1 MADNREEGQ
10 EESVQERNT
19 RLREAL
25 SNAYTALQ
33 AEKSVQSF
41 GAFTF
46 EEAMDAQIE
55 RIEGKGTQ
63 LRPNE
68 LDRVNKILNQVRDA
82 ITQVKAL
89 PPEAF
94 AKPKEGEDV
103 NSNPEEGDDNSD
115 SEE

>member
-1 MADNREEGQ
+1 MADKRENGQ
-10 EESVQERNT
+10 EESVQARNT

-46 EEAMDAQIE
+46 EEALDNQIE

-68 LDRVNKILNQVRDA
+68 LDRVSRILSQVRDA
-82 ITQVKAL
+82 VVQVKAL

-94 AKPKEGEDV
+94 AEPKEGEDV
-103 NSNPEEGDDNSD
+103 NSDPNG
-115 SEE
+115 

>member
-1 MADNREEGQ
+1 MANNREDGQ
-10 EESVQERNT
+10 EESVQARNT
-19 RLREAL
+19 RLREVL

-41 GAFTF
+41 SAFTF
-46 EEAMDAQIE
+46 EEALDSQIE
-55 RIEGKGTQ
+55 RIEGAGTQ

-68 LDRVNKILNQVRDA
+68 LDRVSKILGQVREA
-82 ITQVKAL
+82 VIQVKAL

-103 NSNPEEGDDNSD
+103 NSDPDG
-115 SEE
+115 